1 MAEVNARIRSLTS
14 KTTNILIGYVT
25 KFAVSTKVIL
35 SSKEHHTEN
44 IGDINIAAS
53 RLGDIHHL
61 DHYD

>member
-1 MAEVNARIRSLTS
+1 
-14 KTTNILIGYVT
+14 LIGYVT